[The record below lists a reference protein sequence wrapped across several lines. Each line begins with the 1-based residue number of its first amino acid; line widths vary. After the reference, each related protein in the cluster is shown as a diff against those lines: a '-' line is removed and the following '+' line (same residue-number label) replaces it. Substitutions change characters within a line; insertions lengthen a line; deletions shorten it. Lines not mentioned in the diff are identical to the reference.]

1 MKISSSDTHYSRPRF
16 QLVFVSTAVAFIM
29 TFALAKD
36 IEAVEKPLPFSPG
49 EKLTFQVKWSFI
61 PAGEA
66 VLEVLPI
73 ETINGVK
80 SYHFVLIAKTYP
92 FIDLFYKVR
101 NRIDAYTDIEL
112 THSILYKKQKR
123 GKNKRDVVVNFNWER
138 QEAQYSNFGK
148 KKKPISLLPGS
159 FDPWS
164 VFYAFRLHDLR
175 EGTRIK
181 APVTDGKKCVIG
193 EARVVKRE
201 KIQLPSGTYDT
212 YLVEPDLRHIGG
224 VFEKSKDAKLK
235 IWVTADTRRIPV
247 KIESKVIVGSF
258 VGELIAVEKI
268 APANSI
274 LERR

>member
-1 MKISSSDTHYSRPRF
+1 MKISFSDTHYSRPRF

-49 EKLTFQVKWSFI
+49 EKLIFQVKWSFI

-66 VLEVLPI
+66 VLEVAPI

-80 SYHFVLIAKTYP
+80 SCHFVLTARTYP
-92 FIDLFYKVR
+92 FIDLFYKAR
-101 NRIDAYTDIEL
+101 IRIDAYTDIGM
-112 THSILYKKQKR
+112 THSILYKKQNQ
-123 GKNKRDVVVNFNWER
+123 GKTKRDIIVNFNWER
-138 QEAQYSNFGK
+138 QEAQYSNFGE
-148 KKKPISLLPGS
+148 KKKPISLLSGS

-164 VFYAFRLHDLR
+164 VFYAFRLHDLKSNM
-175 EGTRIK
+175 RIK

-193 EARVVKRE
+193 EVRVVRRE
-201 KIQLPSGTYDT
+201 KIQVPSGTYDT
-212 YLVEPDLRHIGG
+212 YLVEPDLKHIGG
-224 VFEKSKDAKLK
+224 VFEKTKDAKLK

-247 KIESKVIVGSF
+247 KIKSKVIVGSF

-268 APANSI
+268 GPDGS
-274 LERR
+274 LLKR

>member
-16 QLVFVSTAVAFIM
+16 QLVFIFTLAAFI
-29 TFALAKD
+29 TTYGLAKD
-36 IEAVEKPLPFSPG
+36 IKAVEKPLPFSPG

-73 ETINGVK
+73 ETVNGVR
-80 SYHFVLIAKTYP
+80 SHHFVMTAKTYP

-101 NRIDAYTDIEL
+101 NRIDAYTDIGM
-112 THSILYKKQKR
+112 THSILYKKHNR
-123 GKNKRDVVVNFNWER
+123 GKNKRDVIVNFNWAR
-138 QEAQYSNFGK
+138 QEAQYSNFGSK
-148 KKKPISLLPGS
+148 KRPISLLPGS

-164 VFYAFRLHDLR
+164 VFYAFRLHDLKVNM
-175 EGTRIK
+175 RIK

-201 KIQLPSGTYDT
+201 KIQLPSGAYDT
-212 YLVEPDLRHIGG
+212 YLVEPNLKHIGG

-235 IWVTADTRRIPV
+235 IWVTADTLRIPV
-247 KIESKVIVGSF
+247 RVKSKVIVGSF
-258 VGELIAVEKI
+258 VAELISAEKI
-268 APANSI
+268 APPI
-274 LERR
+274 P